1 MFIQTQNC
9 RELRVVL
16 HEPSLKMKELWGVR
30 NGLAKPG
37 VQPILSKAICSVH
50 LCVRSFDDVQRVGM
64 RSQMCAC
71 RAREISSTLI
81 LVPIWVNKENKKKQT
96 RALLVEILGSLN
108 FIIIITFLIIYYYYY
123 YYYFLFYVFT
133 QLFII

>member
-37 VQPILSKAICSVH
+37 VQPILSKAICSVV
-50 LCVRSFDDVQRVGM
+50 LRVRSFDVVQRVRGKS
-64 RSQMCAC
+64 RMCVSYV
-71 RAREISSTLI
+71 REISPTCI
-81 LVPIWVNKENKKKQT
+81 LLPIFFNEKQKNSQG
-96 RALLVEILGSLN
+96 L
-108 FIIIITFLIIYYYYY
+108 Y
-123 YYYFLFYVFT
+123 
-133 QLFII
+133 QLKY

>member
-37 VQPILSKAICSVH
+37 VQPILSKAICSVL
-50 LCVRSFDDVQRVGM
+50 LCVRSFDVVQRVRGKS
-64 RSQMCAC
+64 RMCVSY
-71 RAREISSTLI
+71 AREISPTLI
-81 LVPIWVNKENKKKQT
+81 LVPVLFDKKKQWWKQT
-96 RALLVEILGSLN
+96 RALSV
-108 FIIIITFLIIYYYYY
+108 
-123 YYYFLFYVFT
+123 
-133 QLFII
+133 